1 MCCLFGFYDYGHSL
15 SAKQKSRLVSA
26 LSVAAEVRGT
36 DATGIAYLANSHLS
50 IYKRPLEAHRLRF
63 RVSEDSRAIIGHTRM
78 ATQGNANRNRNNH
91 PFFGE
96 AQDRKFT
103 LAHNGILWNDKLLRR
118 SKHLPKT
125 RIETDSYIAVQ
136 LIEQKNTLD
145 FSSLR
150 YMAEQVEGSF
160 TFTVLD
166 ERENLYF
173 VKGDNPLCLYYYPR
187 SRVYL
192 YASTEAILNRA
203 LAKLN
208 LPMGKPERIT
218 LDCGDILKL
227 TPTGRREMSSFDA
240 SNLMDPWGSFSMWP
254 TPTRLRIRR
263 HSVKQ
268 EYLEELKNVAACY
281 GYAPES
287 VDRLLDSG
295 FSTDEIEEFLYEGAM
310 YV

>member
-1 MCCLFGFYDYGHSL
+1 MCCLFGMVDTC
-15 SAKQKSRLVSA
+15 SRFSVKEKNHI
-26 LSVAAEVRGT
+26 LSVLATECEERGT
-36 DATGIAYLANSHLS
+36 DATGIVYCSHSHLS
-50 IYKRPLEAHRLRF
+50 IYKRPMEAHRLRF
-63 RVSEDSRAIIGHTRM
+63 RVPEDSRVIMGHTRM

-96 AQDRKFT
+96 TQDRKFA
-103 LAHNGILWNDKLLRR
+103 LAHNGVLWNDKLLRR

-136 LIEQKNTLD
+136 LIEQKNALD

-187 SRVYL
+187 SRVYF

-208 LPMGKPERIT
+208 LPMGKPERVT

-240 SNLMDPWGSFSMWP
+240 SNLLDPWGSFSMWP
-254 TPTRLRIRR
+254 TPTRSRTRR
-263 HSVKQ
+263 HSVEQ

>member
-1 MCCLFGFYDYGHSL
+1 MCCLLGMVDTCGRFSVKEKNYI
-15 SAKQKSRLVSA
+15 
-26 LSVAAEVRGT
+26 LSVLAAECEERGT
-36 DATGIAYLANSHLS
+36 DAAGIAYCSHGHLS
-50 IYKRPLEAHRLRF
+50 IYKRPLEAHRLHF
-63 RVSEDSRAIIGHTRM
+63 RVPEDSRAIMGHTRM

-96 AQDRKFT
+96 TQDRKFA
-103 LAHNGILWNDKLLRR
+103 LAHNGVLWNDKLLRR
-118 SKHLPKT
+118 SEHLPKT

-160 TFTVLD
+160 AFTVLD

-173 VKGDNPLCLYYYPR
+173 VKGDNPLCLYYDPR
-187 SRVYL
+187 SKVYL
-192 YASTEAILNRA
+192 YASTETILNRA
-203 LAKLN
+203 LKRLN
-208 LPMGKPERIT
+208 LPMGKPERVT

-240 SNLMDPWGSFSMWP
+240 SNLLDPWGGFSMWSMQP
-254 TPTRLRIRR
+254 KKSRHR
-263 HSVKQ
+263 HSVEQ

-295 FSTDEIEEFLYEGAM
+295 FSTDEIEEFLYEGAI